1 MGRCYRQSS
10 DQSAAT
16 GFRAALRGASCRV
29 DGDDCRHGSVRRGV
43 GGVGNRRAYQKTF
56 IREPFRMTNMDSSIF
71 HKEENNESKTMDG
84 GDRCGSHTVCVRN
97 RAAGAM
103 AEEATAPSTPATS
116 TTCATNGNTVTVK
129 GTDADAFKTWNGKD
143 LFEQPHVQS
152 GEKSPTT
159 RSVMARPA
167 ARCILRRWR
176 PRRRAFF
183 RRCKN

>member
-1 MGRCYRQSS
+1 MGRVTGNRLTK
-10 DQSAAT
+10 SARNRFPALP
-16 GFRAALRGASCRV
+16 LRGGVVPRGWVTIVGMVAS
-29 DGDDCRHGSVRRGV
+29 
-43 GGVGNRRAYQKTF
+43 GGALAVLAIAAHIRKTF

-129 GTDADAFKTWNGKD
+129 GTDADAFKTWNGKTS
-143 LFEQPHVQS
+143 FEQPHVQS
-152 GEKSPTT
+152 GES
-159 RSVMARPA
+159 RQLQDR
-167 ARCILRRWR
+167 
-176 PRRRAFF
+176 
-183 RRCKN
+183 